1 MRLSIPIDEHT
12 VYQRIIGHKF
22 TENARLIAFL
32 WVFIKF
38 YQLIMGQL
46 RASFYMIHSDKIVS
60 NFIEIDTHTHFHQI
74 NHLANKHRTG

>member
-1 MRLSIPIDEHT
+1 MRLSLPIDAAHEYINAT
-12 VYQRIIGHKF
+12 IGHKF

-46 RASFYMIHSDKIVS
+46 RAAFYMIHSDKIVS
-60 NFIEIDTHTHFHQI
+60 NFIEIDTHTRI
-74 NHLANKHRTG
+74 STK